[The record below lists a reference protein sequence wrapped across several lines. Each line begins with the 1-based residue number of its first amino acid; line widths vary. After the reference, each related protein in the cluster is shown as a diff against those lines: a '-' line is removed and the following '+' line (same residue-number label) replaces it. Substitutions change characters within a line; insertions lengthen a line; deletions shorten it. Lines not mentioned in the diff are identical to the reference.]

1 MHLKYCDAHTAS
13 WTSTAV
19 EARSKRY
26 RASRTCLSVFLRVI
40 ARRTSSHF
48 CHSIN
53 ATCMYIWSYVYAFF
67 DVLLADSSRRLRCS
81 EFGALL
87 IGIMTTAPSIAHYCD
102 LFARVRSAVRANEIG
117 PCGNA
122 AFVFI
127 QMSRLY
133 FGGIHW
139 CLLPFAEGLI
149 SPRVGSPHCR
159 KQLDGTTVSE
169 TAEMTARCS
178 SELERNHDAM

>member
-26 RASRTCLSVFLRVI
+26 CASRTCLSLFLRVI

-67 DVLLADSSRRLRCS
+67 DVLLADISRRLRCS
-81 EFGALL
+81 DLGASLIVSLLPHTQHCAWIFLYTFGV
-87 IGIMTTAPSIAHYCD
+87 PSE
-102 LFARVRSAVRANEIG
+102 ANEIG
-117 PCGNA
+117 PSGNA
-122 AFVFI
+122 AFMFI

-133 FGGIHW
+133 FGGMLW
-139 CLLPFAEGLI
+139 CLLPFAECLII

-178 SELERNHDAM
+178 SDLEQNHDAI